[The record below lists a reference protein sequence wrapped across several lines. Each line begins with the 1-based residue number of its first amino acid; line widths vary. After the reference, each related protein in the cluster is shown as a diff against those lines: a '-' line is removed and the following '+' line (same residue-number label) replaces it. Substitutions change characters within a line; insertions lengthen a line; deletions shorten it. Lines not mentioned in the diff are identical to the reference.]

1 MLRIYPHPP
10 PFEGMIQLYR
20 FIRVEP
26 WSDGTG
32 VLVKDEEMTVF
43 SPCPLP
49 LMDAVRSGHLPAS
62 TRALTRTQLHR
73 HPDLRLPSLQNWT
86 NHICCL
92 SH

>member
-1 MLRIYPHPP
+1 MYMLRIYPHPP

-43 SPCPLP
+43 SPCPHP
-49 LMDAVRSGHLPAS
+49 LWM
-62 TRALTRTQLHR
+62 Q
-73 HPDLRLPSLQNWT
+73 
-86 NHICCL
+86 
-92 SH
+92 